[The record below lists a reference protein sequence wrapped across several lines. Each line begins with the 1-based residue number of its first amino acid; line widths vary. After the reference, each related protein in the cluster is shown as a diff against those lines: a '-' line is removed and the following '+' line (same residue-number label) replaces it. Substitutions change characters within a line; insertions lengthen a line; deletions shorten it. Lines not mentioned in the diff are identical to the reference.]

1 MSRIFDALQRSG
13 TEQSGVEYPDLV
25 SVVTEV
31 FEAPREQRPADR
43 PIDRTMDRA
52 MDRTMDHA
60 TDRPGADQAAAV
72 EPISLP
78 QNLPSA
84 LETVRLEA
92 SVAPSTVV
100 PSNFPQ
106 ASLAPTNFAPTNFAP
121 ANFAPSNFAPANS
134 APATS
139 APANEVQPGA
149 VALPSKE
156 AVAPGPGDCPSLE
169 VRVPHS
175 SKLVFLSEP
184 DSLAAEKFRFLG
196 VRLRQLQQS
205 RSLKKVLITSTI
217 PEEGKSTVS
226 ANLAGVL
233 ARRKQS
239 VLLIEG
245 DLRRPVLAQQFGLG
259 RLAGLGEWLQSGRN
273 TLSNVYRLE
282 GPDFWFMPAGNP
294 PENALELLQ
303 SGRLSQL
310 MTQFANF
317 FDWIIVDS
325 PPLLPLADTT
335 VWARVTDG
343 TLLVTREGKTQKAQ
357 LQRGLEALK
366 KSDLLGVVLNGCSH
380 PDHQSYYHQYAPAA
394 K

>member
-13 TEQSGVEYPDLV
+13 TEQSGIEYPDLI
-25 SVVTEV
+25 SMVTEV
-31 FEAPREQRPADR
+31 FEAPREQRPIAD
-43 PIDRTMDRA
+43 PPTA
-52 MDRTMDHA
+52 PEPAA
-60 TDRPGADQAAAV
+60 TQPAILRSISVQSIPV
-72 EPISLP
+72 PPIS
-78 QNLPSA
+78 
-84 LETVRLEA
+84 
-92 SVAPSTVV
+92 
-100 PSNFPQ
+100 
-106 ASLAPTNFAPTNFAP
+106 
-121 ANFAPSNFAPANS
+121 
-134 APATS
+134 
-139 APANEVQPGA
+139 VQPISDQPVA
-149 VALPSKE
+149 VQSVIVQPTDVQTTTTDPFTKE
-156 AVAPGPGDCPSLE
+156 VTGDGPLAFPSLD
-169 VRVPHS
+169 VLPTTTSR
-175 SKLVFLSEP
+175 LVFMTEP

-205 RSLKKVLITSTI
+205 RPLKKVLVTSTI

-245 DLRRPVLAQQFGLG
+245 DLRRPTLAQQFGLG
-259 RLAGLGEWLQSGRN
+259 RLAGLGEWLQSGRQTVAN
-273 TLSNVYRLE
+273 LYRLE

-294 PENALELLQ
+294 PENPLELLQ
-303 SGRLSQL
+303 SGRLSYLMGQL
-310 MTQFANF
+310 SNL

-343 TLLVTREGKTQKAQ
+343 TLLVAREGKSEKKQ

-366 KSDLLGVVLNGCSH
+366 KSDLLGVVLNGCIH
-380 PDHQSYYHQYAPAA
+380 PDHKSYYQRYAPTV